1 MRGQEYGRVSQGVT
15 LRTIAKL
22 HRSMVIASMIGIGSI
37 VFATTET
44 SANPLCG
51 NRTDM
56 LAKLAKE
63 FGEAPSALGLA
74 SNGGVVEQLSSESG
88 SWTLM
93 ITFAPPAGSTAG
105 SCTCLIATG
114 EGWQAT
120 EPQKQVAGWP
130 T

>member
-1 MRGQEYGRVSQGVT
+1 MKP
-15 LRTIAKL
+15 IAKL
-22 HRSMVIASMIGIGSI
+22 HRSMVITSMIGIGST
-37 VFATTET
+37 VFATTEA

-74 SNGGVVEQLSSESG
+74 SNGGVVELLSSESG
-88 SWTLM
+88 GWTLM

-105 SCTCLIATG
+105 GRTCLIATG
-114 EGWQAT
+114 EGWQAA
-120 EPQKQVAGWP
+120 EPQKQVAGRP